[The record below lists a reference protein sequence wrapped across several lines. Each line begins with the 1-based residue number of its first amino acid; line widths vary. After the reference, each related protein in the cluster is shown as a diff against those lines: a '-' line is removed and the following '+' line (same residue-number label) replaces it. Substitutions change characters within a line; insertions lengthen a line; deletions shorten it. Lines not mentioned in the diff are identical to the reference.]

1 MVWPEEGDNVA
12 LVLAL
17 GNFFHLLHGLAI
29 TEDVRPTVALL
40 LVAEVVQDALWR
52 RGRET
57 YICGTAHGDVED
69 SWCWRRLPWRGISAV
84 LAIESLNLGRGFQ
97 IVASLHISCD
107 FQLSPMN
114 WNQADGSWLVSPLL
128 WSGSQ
133 CSFPILAL
141 RFMSNNV
148 ASIWE
153 DLQMKA
159 FAARLQEF
167 FFTIN
172 QGVMTKGVSHFPC
185 VQVDILLNI
194 YLFKLYKKLI
204 YAKKVYGFDLKIV
217 WLVLPLLLENN
228 ALVTSLT

>member
-1 MVWPEEGDNVA
+1 
-12 LVLAL
+12 
-17 GNFFHLLHGLAI
+17 
-29 TEDVRPTVALL
+29 
-40 LVAEVVQDALWR
+40 
-52 RGRET
+52 
-57 YICGTAHGDVED
+57 
-69 SWCWRRLPWRGISAV
+69 
-84 LAIESLNLGRGFQ
+84 
-97 IVASLHISCD
+97 
-107 FQLSPMN
+107 MN

-141 RFMSNNV
+141 RFVSSNV

-153 DLQMKA
+153 GLQMK
-159 FAARLQEF
+159 RLQEI

-228 ALVTSLT
+228 ALVTSRLSPYLFYFFIIFIKLLLKYSNI